1 MHRPPQ
7 RLIVG
12 ISGASGAIYG
22 VRTLSA
28 LTALGVETELV
39 VSTAGAQTL
48 RAELDLAPSDL
59 TSLATRVHSFKD
71 IGASISSGSYP
82 TDGMI
87 VAPCSIRT
95 LSAIANSLDD
105 NLLVRAADVTLKE
118 RRPLTLM
125 VRETPLHLGHL
136 RLMTAAAEIG
146 AQIFP
151 PVPAFYHRPETLD
164 DVVDYTV
171 ARVLDQF
178 GLDAGA
184 VRWQGQQR
192 RMQSSTVPDD
202 VAALDPSPI
211 PPVREEHTP

>member
-1 MHRPPQ
+1 MAGSADRPR

-48 RAELDLAPSDL
+48 RTELDLAPSDL
-59 TSLATRVHSFKD
+59 AGLATRVHPIRD
-71 IGASISSGSYP
+71 IGASIASGSYP

-95 LSAIANSLDD
+95 LSAIANSLGD

-136 RLMTAAAEIG
+136 RLMTAAAESG

-164 DVVDYTV
+164 DVIDYTV

-184 VRWQGQQR
+184 VRWQGGQR
-192 RMQSSTVPDD
+192 RMRSAVPDD
-202 VAALDPSPI
+202 AAELDPSLP
-211 PPVREEHTP
+211 EESV